1 MWTAVL
7 QRAYVAIA
15 ETLFDHWYILLR
27 RTDNYTLI
35 FFIPL
40 LFLFINFIAL
50 VLHCIYLPSIIK
62 M

>member
-27 RTDNYTLI
+27 RADNYTLI

-40 LFLFINFIAL
+40 LFLFINLIARLYCIVFICHL
-50 VLHCIYLPSIIK
+50 S
-62 M
+62 

>member
-7 QRAYVAIA
+7 QRAYAAIA
-15 ETLFDHWYILLR
+15 ETLFDHWCILLR

-50 VLHCIYLPSIIK
+50 LYCIVFICHLS
-62 M
+62 